1 MSNDLQHLISQISKL
16 NINKR
21 NLVTELV
28 NELAESNQGATTRR
42 EVRGSLVAPN
52 VGVRTHPRWPNHNFI
67 SKYGVPLAVGDRVE
81 IQTTRKVGR
90 EGDIAE
96 VDQFNRQYVAVT
108 LLESGKSTQRTSKYL
123 KFIEWVVHHEC
134 KQRNRRWSWDE

>member
-1 MSNDLQHLISQISKL
+1 M
-16 NINKR
+16 
-21 NLVTELV
+21 
-28 NELAESNQGATTRR
+28 
-42 EVRGSLVAPN
+42 
-52 VGVRTHPRWPNHNFI
+52 
-67 SKYGVPLAVGDRVE
+67 AVGDRVE

-123 KFIEWVVHHEC
+123 KFIE
-134 KQRNRRWSWDE
+134 